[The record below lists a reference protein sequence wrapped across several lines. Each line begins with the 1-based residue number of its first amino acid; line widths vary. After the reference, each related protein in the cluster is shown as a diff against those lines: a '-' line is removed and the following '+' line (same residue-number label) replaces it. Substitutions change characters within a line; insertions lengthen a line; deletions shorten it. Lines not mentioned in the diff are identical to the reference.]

1 MDCKEHF
8 RRPVRTGL
16 TEPEY
21 TNYIGNPNSPIF
33 PVGREAVT
41 EEPEEKVT
49 FRECRPHT
57 ADRKRLTAEKRYLC
71 RGISECLLD
80 ILGKIPETARLPF
93 RTGRPAER
101 RVRLHGTDIHRGNE
115 PKPGEAD
122 TKRDGG
128 TQGKIF
134 RHEFIRQFP
143 VVRPRLRRL
152 HHKPRNRY
160 ATGNRHAVRRH
171 LPAGSD
177 RPPNRQSEIR
187 FPDTPE

>member
-1 MDCKEHF
+1 MH
-8 RRPVRTGL
+8 PVD
-16 TEPEY
+16 
-21 TNYIGNPNSPIF
+21 
-33 PVGREAVT
+33 REAAT
-41 EEPEEKVT
+41 EEPEEEVT
-49 FRECRPHT
+49 FREVSSAHRWQEAIDSREEMP
-57 ADRKRLTAEKRYLC
+57 LQ
-71 RGISECLLD
+71 GIPEYLLD

-93 RTGRPAER
+93 RPGRPAER

-122 TKRDGG
+122 TKRNGG